1 MRRNGYPCRTRRSQK
16 KQHRKTR
23 HLGAVVYIN
32 MAGLI
37 PQDFID
43 DLIARAD
50 VVEVIG
56 KRIQLKKA
64 GREFKACCPFHDEKT
79 PSFTVS
85 PGKGFYHC
93 FGCGAHGT
101 AIGFLMEYEH
111 MSFVEAIESLANIMG
126 VEVPRDETDR
136 PARRY
141 DELFSLMSSVERHWQ
156 ACLKEDA
163 NAIDY
168 LKQRGIDGATAKRF
182 SIGFAPDSWS
192 DVLDKFG
199 KTPEA
204 QERLLATGLVIR
216 KDNGKHYDR
225 FRDRIIFPIRDT
237 RGRTIGFG
245 GRALGD
251 GEPKY
256 LNSPETVLFHK
267 GRELYGLYE
276 ARQALRHVDRLVVVE
291 GYMDVVALAR
301 HGIDF
306 SIATLGTAT
315 TADHLNILF
324 RLTDNVFFSFDGD
337 RAGKAAAW
345 RALENAL
352 PQVREG
358 RQIRFVFL
366 PDGHDPD
373 SYVNEKGPDAFIKAL
388 DEGMAL
394 SDFLIGE
401 LASQVDMTTVDG
413 KARLAEL
420 AKPLVHKIPQG
431 VYYEL
436 LVEELANKIG
446 LAPARLEKMLGQAP
460 DSTGRRVAQSMS
472 LARKRKGT
480 IATGRPSVVRRAIT
494 LLLNH
499 PAAADKLDIEKLA
512 EVNRP
517 GVELLHDLIETVQ
530 EEPNI
535 TTAGLLE
542 RWRHDD
548 EGRHLGKLAAVEV
561 PEEEDFDPAAEL
573 EACLEQL
580 AIAGRRERI
589 DFLIEKQKLSSLTD
603 EEKGEL
609 RQLH

>member
-1 MRRNGYPCRTRRSQK
+1 
-16 KQHRKTR
+16 
-23 HLGAVVYIN
+23 

-50 VVEVIG
+50 IVEVIG
-56 KRIQLKKA
+56 RRLQLKKA

-85 PGKGFYHC
+85 PSKGFYHC

-101 AIGFLMEYEH
+101 AIGFLMEYDH
-111 MSFVEAIESLANIMG
+111 MSFVEAIENLASLMG
-126 VEVPRDETDR
+126 VDVPRDESDR

-141 DELFSLMSSVERHWQ
+141 DELFSLMTSIERHWQ
-156 ACLKEDA
+156 NCLREHEA
-163 NAIDY
+163 AVDY

-182 SIGFAPDSWS
+182 GIGYAPDSWS

-204 QERLLATGLVIR
+204 TERLLATGLVIR

-225 FRDRIIFPIRDT
+225 FRDRIMFPIRDA

-276 ARQALRHVDRLVVVE
+276 ARQALRHIARLVVVE

-315 TADHLNILF
+315 TSDHLSRLF
-324 RLTDNVFFSFDGD
+324 RLTDDVTFSFDGD
-337 RAGKAAAW
+337 RAGRAAAW

-373 SYVNEKGPDAFIKAL
+373 SFVNEYGSDAFIKAL
-388 DEGMAL
+388 DNGVAL

-401 LASQVDMTTVDG
+401 LASQVDMKTVDG
-413 KARLAEL
+413 RARLAEF
-420 AKPLVHKIPQG
+420 AKPLIHKIPHG
-431 VYYEL
+431 VYREL
-436 LVEELANKIG
+436 LIDSLAEKVG
-446 LAPARLEKMLGQAP
+446 LTAAKLEKMLGQAAEAVGG
-460 DSTGRRVAQSMS
+460 SAGRSR
-472 LARKRKGT
+472 LAARRGRGT
-480 IATGRPSVVRRAIT
+480 IAAGRPSVVRRAMT

-499 PAAADKLDIEKLA
+499 PTAAYELDVEKLA
-512 EVNRP
+512 GVSRP
-517 GVELLHDLIETVQ
+517 GVDLLRDLIETVQ
-530 EEPNI
+530 EQPNI

-542 RWRHDD
+542 RWRQDD
-548 EGRHLGKLAAVEV
+548 EGRHLGKLAANTV
-561 PEEEDFDPAAEL
+561 PQEEDFDPAAEL
-573 EACLEQL
+573 AACLEQL
-580 AIAGRRERI
+580 ALAGRRERI
-589 DFLIEKQKLSSLTD
+589 DFLIEKQKLSSLSD

-609 RQLH
+609 RQLS

>member
-1 MRRNGYPCRTRRSQK
+1 
-16 KQHRKTR
+16 
-23 HLGAVVYIN
+23 

-43 DLIARAD
+43 ALIARDD

-56 KRIQLKKA
+56 KRIQLKNA
-64 GREFKACCPFHDEKT
+64 GRAVTACCPFNDEKT

-101 AIGFLMEYEH
+101 AIGFLMEFEH
-111 MSFVEAIESLANIMG
+111 MSFVEAIESLASTMG
-126 VEVPRDETDR
+126 VEVPRNESDR

-141 DELFSLMSSVERHWQ
+141 DELFSLMAQVEQHWQ
-156 ACLKEDA
+156 GCLRDHSA
-163 NAIDY
+163 AVAY
-168 LKQRGIDGATAKRF
+168 LKKRGIDGATAKRF
-182 SIGFAPDSWS
+182 GIGYAPDGWS
-192 DVLDKFG
+192 NILDKYG
-199 KTPEA
+199 KSPEA
-204 QERLLATGLVIR
+204 VERLLATGLIIR

-225 FRDRIIFPIRDT
+225 FRDRIIFPIRDA

-245 GRALGD
+245 GRTLGD

-267 GRELYGLYE
+267 GRELYGLFE
-276 ARQALRHVDRLVVVE
+276 ARQALRHIDKLVVVE

-315 TADHLNILF
+315 TGDHLNILF
-324 RLTDNVFFSFDGD
+324 RLTDNVFFCFDGD
-337 RAGKAAAW
+337 RAGQAAAW

-352 PQVREG
+352 PQIREG

-373 SYVNEKGPDAFIKAL
+373 TYVNEQGSEAFEQAL
-388 DEGMAL
+388 ENGVAL

-401 LASQVDMTTVDG
+401 LASQVDMTTIDG

-420 AKPLVHKIPQG
+420 AKPLIGKIPQG
-431 VYYEL
+431 VFREL
-436 LVEELANKIG
+436 LIDSLAETVG
-446 LAPARLEKMLGQAP
+446 LTAGKLEKM
-460 DSTGRRVAQSMS
+460 
-472 LARKRKGT
+472 
-480 IATGRPSVVRRAIT
+480 IGRPEIT

-499 PAAADKLDIEKLA
+499 PTAGDKLDVEKLA
-512 EVNRP
+512 GVNRP
-517 GVELLHDLIETVQ
+517 GVGLLHDLIETVQ
-530 EEPNI
+530 TEPHI

-548 EGRHLGKLAAVEV
+548 EGRYLGKLAAVEV
-561 PEEEDFDPAAEL
+561 PEEDDFDPAAEL
-573 EACLEQL
+573 SACLEQL
-580 AIAGRRERI
+580 ALAGRKERI

-603 EEKGEL
+603 DEKSEL

>member
-1 MRRNGYPCRTRRSQK
+1 
-16 KQHRKTR
+16 
-23 HLGAVVYIN
+23 

-111 MSFVEAIESLANIMG
+111 MSFVEAIESLASIMG
-126 VEVPRDETDR
+126 VDVPRDETER

-156 ACLKEDA
+156 VCLKENA

-182 SIGFAPDSWS
+182 GIGFAPDSWS
-192 DVLDKFG
+192 DVLEKFG

-204 QERLLATGLVIR
+204 QERLLITGLVIR

-225 FRDRIIFPIRDT
+225 FRDRIMFPIRDT

-276 ARQALRHVDRLVVVE
+276 ARQALRQIERLVVVE

-315 TADHLNILF
+315 TTDHLNILF

-345 RALENAL
+345 RALENSL

-373 SYVNEKGPDAFIKAL
+373 SYVNEQGPDAFIEAI
-388 DEGMAL
+388 DEGVVL
-394 SDFLIGE
+394 SDFLIEE
-401 LASQVDMTTVDG
+401 LSSQVDMSTVDG

-420 AKPLVHKIPQG
+420 AKPLLHKIPHG

-436 LVEELANKIG
+436 LIDKLANKIG
-446 LAPARLEKMLGQAP
+446 LPTTRLEKMLGQAP
-460 DSTGRRVAQSMS
+460 ESSDRRAVRTTS
-472 LARKRKGT
+472 LARRRKGV
-480 IATGRPSVVRRAIT
+480 IGAGRPSVVRRAIT

-499 PAAADKLDIEKLA
+499 PAAAAKLDIEKLA
-512 EVNRP
+512 NVNRP